1 MGASDVVAVVAAVS
15 VAVLVGA
22 LAMLLVALGRTL
34 RELRV
39 AAEEFTDAA
48 VPLLAELREVVCDTV
63 SEVDRVARLVRAAEG
78 VTDAVDSAQRLAYRT
93 LASPVVKAM
102 AFGAG
107 VSRGARRLRE
117 GDGPQSR
124 DAGRKSS

>member
-39 AAEEFTDAA
+39 AAEEFADAA